1 MGLAWVLL
9 LLWTAGA
16 WGQGVPTR
24 QSVKV
29 PAETSVE
36 MGLIHRNKQTVSAEK
51 TPAAAPQPTQIS
63 LTRMLLSLGVVVAV
77 ILALRWGGVKL
88 FNGSS
93 AIKGSRAMQ
102 VVSRSI
108 ISPKQQL
115 MLVQVGRRLVVVG
128 NSGTHLATLA
138 EITDADEVAELL
150 GQVQRDKS
158 ETIGKTFGTL
168 MRRAGMDFAREGGE
182 TREMGDRGEMQETD
196 GGRERQEA
204 MVRAGRLME
213 EENVEPVGRPPEE
226 LVGLLEKVRGMSQ
239 QFKRS

>member
-1 MGLAWVLL
+1 VAVIRLMVILSLFL
-9 LLWTAGA
+9 TAGA

-24 QSVKV
+24 QDVR
-29 PAETSVE
+29 EMGDTS
-36 MGLIHRNKQTVSAEK
+36 GLIHRNQAPSPGNK
-51 TPAAAPQPTQIS
+51 TGTTAPAGTQIS
-63 LTRMLLSLGVVVAV
+63 LTRMILSLVVVVGV

-93 AIKGSRAMQ
+93 SVKGSRAMQ

-150 GQVQRDKS
+150 GQAQRDKS
-158 ETIGKTFGTL
+158 ETIGKTFGSL
-168 MRRAGMDFAREGGE
+168 MRRAGVDFAKHSGGDE
-182 TREMGDRGEMQETD
+182 EEMEEAGEER
-196 GGRERQEA
+196 GREEA
-204 MVRAGRLME
+204 MARAERLME

-226 LVGLLEKVRGMSQ
+226 LAGLLEKVRGMSR
-239 QFKRS
+239 QFKNT